1 VALATPGHTGHYVGN
16 WTVGTLGT
24 SAVAPVTIMPA
35 PGVAHPI
42 LDGNH
47 GDRAGCRTTACNG
60 PVLTVGR
67 GVHVDLRALT
77 IENADDTVIPYGG
90 GAQNI
95 QGGTLTVVAVTFSS
109 DQGTEGAAIDNGD
122 NHGDGTLAVSGSTF
136 SNDTASNA
144 GGTGGD
150 GGAIDN
156 GDHGGEGAVSVS
168 GSTFSDDSSVVDGGA
183 IDNGDNAGKGTV
195 SVSGSKFDS
204 NLSDDGNPNSAGDGG
219 AIDNADHSGHGTLT
233 VSTSLLTNNSG
244 GGTYGNSGNMGNGG
258 AIDNGD
264 QGGDGT
270 VTVSGSALADNSGGD
285 GGAINNANGV
295 VSLSASTVAYNQ
307 AVLQGGGIENNN
319 DLTVSGSL
327 LTGNESLG
335 DGGAIDNWAS
345 SAVPCACA
353 VVSVSTLSNNQAGVL
368 YAAPFQPA
376 GSPRLPS
383 GIGSSPASG
392 GAIENA
398 GPGTGS
404 LLLWASTFTG
414 NSETQGGDVD
424 SGDAMSPGSA
434 SVLVAANI
442 FDGTCHK
449 GGGTWHDLGYN
460 VGDDGTCL
468 RGTKGDVDHGA
479 GKLASLADNGGPTYT
494 ILPLAGNPALGLVP
508 YGTTLKLGG
517 APITLC
523 PATDE
528 RGKKSAPGRACD
540 AGAVQG

>member
-1 VALATPGHTGHYVGN
+1 VGN

-24 SAVAPVTIMPA
+24 SSVVALTIAPA

-47 GDRAGCRTTACNG
+47 GDRAGCRSTACDG
-60 PVLTVGR
+60 PVLIVGA
-67 GVHVDLRALT
+67 GVHVEVRALT
-77 IENADDTVIPYGG
+77 IEDADDTVSPYGG

-95 QGGTLTVVAVTFSS
+95 QGGTLTVVGVTFSG
-109 DQGTEGAAIDNGD
+109 DEGTDGGAIDNGD

-136 SNDTASNA
+136 TNDTASNA
-144 GGTGGD
+144 AGIAGD
-150 GGAIDN
+150 GGGIDN
-156 GDHGGEGAVSVS
+156 GDHGGEGTVSVA
-168 GSTFSDDSSVVDGGA
+168 GSKFSDDSSVVDGGA
-183 IDNGDNAGKGTV
+183 IDNGDNTGNGTV
-195 SVSGSKFDS
+195 SVLGSKFDS
-204 NLSDDGNPNSAGDGG
+204 NLSDDGNPNSPGDGG

-270 VTVSGSALADNSGGD
+270 VTVSGSALADNSGGN
-285 GGAINNANGV
+285 GGAINNVNGA

-307 AVLQGGGIENNN
+307 AVLQGGGIENSN

-327 LTGNESLG
+327 LTGNESAG
-335 DGGAIDNWAS
+335 DGGAIDNAAS
-345 SAVPCACA
+345 SAVSCACA
-353 VVSVSTLSNNQAGVL
+353 VVSVSTFSNNQAGVL
-368 YAAPFQPA
+368 YAAPFRPA

-383 GIGSSPASG
+383 GIGYSPAGG
-392 GAIENA
+392 GAIDN
-398 GPGTGS
+398 GGFGVGS

-414 NSETQGGDVD
+414 NSETQGGQVD
-424 SGDAMSPGSA
+424 SGDAVKPGQPGSTTI
-434 SVLVAANI
+434 LLAANI

-479 GKLASLADNGGPTYT
+479 SKLAGLADNGGPTYT
-494 ILPLAGNPALGLVP
+494 ILPLAGNPAIGLVP
-508 YGTTLKLGG
+508 YGTTLRLGG
-517 APITLC
+517 APVALC
-523 PATDE
+523 PTTDE